1 MKSGPKKISFDKKAK
16 DGLYAGINTLCDA
29 VKTTLGPKGRNVVI
43 EKDFGEYVS
52 TKDGVTVAEEVELT
66 DSVQNAGAQ
75 MVKEVAKQVND
86 EAGDGTTTAT
96 VLAHSIIEN
105 GLNTISRSSA
115 NPVEIKR
122 GMEKAVGVI
131 REKLSSMSKQI
142 ESETE
147 IQQVARISANN
158 DTEIGNLISEAMDKV
173 GREGV
178 ITVEEGK
185 SSETNL
191 EVVEG
196 LQFDRGYLSPYFVNS
211 NEKMMCQLENAWIL
225 LYDKRISSLKS
236 IVKPLEMAI
245 QADKPLVIIAEDVD
259 GEALAGLIV
268 NKARGTCKVAAVK
281 APGFGDKRNDMLQ
294 DIAVLTGG
302 TVISTTK
309 GMKLDKVTPDMFGTA
324 KLISITG
331 KNTTIVDGGGNSDDV
346 LARANDI
353 KDLIDSSD
361 SSYEIESLQE
371 RLGKMTGGVAILNIG
386 AQSEIELKEKKY
398 RVEDALA
405 ATRAAIDEGIVPGG
419 GIALRIAS
427 TEAEEEG
434 PFVSNPDQLIGYEI
448 VLDACKAPFNAIME
462 NAGLNSDVIWNK
474 VNTSDGLKVPG
485 FDARNEKVV
494 DMYEEGIVDPNKVTR
509 VALEKAVS
517 VSGTILTTEC
527 VINKLPEEEG
537 KEPPMMGGGFGIG

>member
-1 MKSGPKKISFDKKAK
+1 MKTGPKKISFDKNAK
-16 DGLYAGINTLCDA
+16 DGLYSGIDTLCDA

-52 TKDGVTVAEEVELT
+52 TKDGVTVAEEVELP
-66 DSVQNAGAQ
+66 DSIENAGAQ

-96 VLAHSIIEN
+96 VLAHSIIKN
-105 GLNTISRSSA
+105 GLSVSNNS
-115 NPVEIKR
+115 NPVEVKR
-122 GMEKAVGVI
+122 GMDKAVENI
-131 REKLSSMSKQI
+131 RKNLSEISKQI

-211 NEKMMCQLENAWIL
+211 NEKMMCQLENAWVL

-281 APGFGDKRNDMLQ
+281 APGFGDKRNAMLQ

-309 GMKLDKVTPDMFGTA
+309 GMKLEKVTPDMFGSA

-331 KNTTIVDGGGNSDDV
+331 KNTTIVDGGGDSEAV
-346 LARANDI
+346 LARATEI
-353 KDLIDSSD
+353 KDQIDTSD

-419 GIALRIAS
+419 GVALRLACENIS
-427 TEAEEEG
+427 SEG
-434 PFVSNPDQLIGYEI
+434 LNKDQQIGFDI
-448 VLDACKAPFNAIME
+448 VKSACRAPFNAIME
-462 NAGLNSDVIWNK
+462 NAGLNPDVIWNN
-474 VNTSDGLKVPG
+474 VCTTSDYDFAG
-485 FDARNEKVV
+485 FDARNEEVV
-494 DMYEEGIVDPNKVTR
+494 DMYKAGIVDPNKVTR

>member
-1 MKSGPKKISFDKKAK
+1 MKKGPKKISFDKNAK
-16 DGLYAGINTLCDA
+16 EGLYSGIDILCDA

-43 EKDFGEYVS
+43 EKEFGEYVS
-52 TKDGVTVAEEVELT
+52 TKDGVTVAEEVELP
-66 DSVQNAGAQ
+66 DSIENAGAQ

-96 VLAHSIIEN
+96 VLAHSIIKS
-105 GLNTISRSSA
+105 GLGVSNRS
-115 NPVEIKR
+115 NPVEVKR
-122 GMEKAVGVI
+122 GMDKAVDTI
-131 REKLSSMSKQI
+131 RQNLSKLSKQI

-158 DTEIGNLISEAMDKV
+158 DSEIGNLISEAMDKV

-211 NEKMMCQLENAWIL
+211 NEKMMCQLENAWVL

-281 APGFGDKRNDMLQ
+281 APGFGDKRNAMLQ

-302 TVISTTK
+302 TVVSTTK
-309 GMKLDKVTPDMFGTA
+309 GMKLEKITPDMFGSA

-331 KNTTIVDGGGNSDDV
+331 KNTTIVDGGGDSEAV
-346 LARANDI
+346 LARATEI
-353 KDLIDSSD
+353 KDQIDTSD
-361 SSYEIESLQE
+361 SGYEIESLQE

-419 GIALRIAS
+419 GIALRLACEDINS
-427 TEAEEEG
+427 DDL
-434 PFVSNPDQLIGYEI
+434 NKDQQIGFDI
-448 VLDACKAPFNAIME
+448 VKVACKAPFNAIME
-462 NAGLNSDVIWNK
+462 NAGLNPEVIWNN
-474 VNTSDGLKVPG
+474 VCTTSDLDFAG
-485 FDARNEKVV
+485 FDARNEEVV
-494 DMYEEGIVDPNKVTR
+494 DMYKAGIVDPNKVTR